1 MLQLCHAVAW
11 IFLASHLT
19 WEVFL
24 EELGSVERQSSHLVD
39 RSLEV
44 DPRQRHS
51 WVRESWTGHVQSAVP
66 QGHQSQYSPFYSKGN
81 HPIQGHTEKQ

>member
-11 IFLASHLT
+11 IFLAFHLT

-24 EELGSVERQSSHLVD
+24 KELGSVQRQSSHLVD
-39 RSLEV
+39 RSPEV

-66 QGHQSQYSPFYSKGN
+66 QGNQSQYSHFTAKETTLCKA
-81 HPIQGHTEKQ
+81 I